1 MSGSHR
7 GGSHRAESYR
17 GSGGGTE
24 DTGATPYQ
32 ADGTPNGTP
41 VGTPGRTSGRTP
53 SGTSGS
59 EYGTDP
65 YSTGSYSTGTYGQS
79 SGAYTTPSAA
89 HPTPGGTSGAYP
101 SPSATSGA
109 YPSSGG
115 PSGAY
120 PSSGGTSDAYPSPSE
135 TSGAYSTPGDPYG
148 LGSGSYGSGSYES
161 GDYVVRSGSY
171 ESGGGSG
178 GGGGS
183 RRSAGSGGYRSG
195 SGSHRIVRER
205 RKGRRW
211 AVVVGG
217 VVAGVGACVL
227 AAFAIMSGVGASGG
241 RGSGQVVGGAAES
254 SPMSKAERS
263 MVPDACEVA
272 DKLAAKLAP
281 GAERNVGDNYQGND
295 RQSQCV
301 WGAYSNDRRRQL
313 TVELR
318 AVAGA
323 AQQSPTDAARRSFEN
338 ERRDDESGKALLSGQ
353 ELTDKTR
360 LTDLG
365 DEGYAVYSVDKGQGS
380 GEAVA
385 NVRVVNV
392 LVTVHYSGAND
403 SDPLSANEATDGAVE
418 AARGVVKALDAS

>member
-24 DTGATPYQ
+24 ETGGTPYQ
-32 ADGTPNGTP
+32 ADGAPGS
-41 VGTPGRTSGRTP
+41 TPGDEYGSAPYSTGPYGSGSYGTGAYSPSSGGYNTPSGAYPTP
-53 SGTSGS
+53 SGTSG
-59 EYGTDP
+59 G
-65 YSTGSYSTGTYGQS
+65 
-79 SGAYTTPSAA
+79 
-89 HPTPGGTSGAYP
+89 
-101 SPSATSGA
+101 
-109 YPSSGG
+109 
-115 PSGAY
+115 
-120 PSSGGTSDAYPSPSE
+120 YPSPSE

-148 LGSGSYGSGSYES
+148 LGSGSYGTGSYES
-161 GDYVVRSGSY
+161 GDYALRSGSY
-171 ESGGGSG
+171 EGGGGSG
-178 GGGGS
+178 SGGAGGS

-211 AVVVGG
+211 AVAVGG

-301 WGAYSNDRRRQL
+301 WGAYSSDRRRQL

-418 AARGVVKALDAS
+418 AARGVVKALDAN